1 MRILNPRV
9 ISTLGLLVTAAACHH
24 DKKDDGGINI
34 GDASFVARDTN
45 RVLKAGDLRI
55 VTSDSAIEL
64 ALVGDSI
71 MTGLGKKAL
80 EKVRQ
85 ETDTTAVAG
94 NGLGASIE
102 KIVKNTVANTLN
114 RELHYPIAAI
124 SDVRYEDGEL
134 RFFAENGSRMRL
146 FESSKV
152 NGRRMSEAFNPDDA
166 RRFVDAF
173 HVRKGQKTVE
183 RP

>member
-1 MRILNPRV
+1 MRIIDPR
-9 ISTLGLLVTAAACHH
+9 IIGTLVVLVAAAACHH
-24 DKKDDGGINI
+24 DEKDDAGINI
-34 GDASFVARDTN
+34 GDASFPVRDTT

-55 VTSDSAIEL
+55 ATRDSSIEL

-71 MTGLGKKAL
+71 MTGLGKKVL
-80 EKVRQ
+80 DKIRH
-85 ETDTTAVAG
+85 ETDTTAAAG
-94 NGLGASIE
+94 SGLGASIE
-102 KIVKNTVANTLN
+102 KMVKNTVATTLS

-124 SDVRYEDGEL
+124 SDVRYEDGEM

-152 NGRRMSEAFNPDDA
+152 NGQPLSEAFNPDDA

-173 HVRKGQKTVE
+173 HARKGPKTVE